1 MSAGTR
7 HYGAKWWK
15 FDFHNHTPKSDDY
28 GKGPN
33 QAALKA
39 RSPRE
44 WLLDFM
50 AAGIDCVAITD
61 HNSGEW
67 IDPLK
72 EELVK
77 LDAEKPA
84 GYRPITLFPGVEISV
99 NGGIHILALFDPEV
113 SGSKIIGLLSKCG
126 YEGQPGKMDHCT
138 RSACAD
144 VIELIQQKGGIPLL
158 AHADAD
164 SGLFKDEKSGV
175 TLKQSLRADGLLAM
189 ELIDPSYS
197 LPAVYSELKLRL
209 ASVIGSDSHHPTS
222 VGTRYT
228 WVKME
233 SPSLEA
239 LRLALH
245 DGEDGVKRFDIP
257 SAADPNNTGPRFYLR
272 RLTVSRGQK
281 IGNGQDL
288 TLEFSPWLTTLIGGR
303 GSGKSSVLD
312 FLRIILAKTDG
323 MPPDVKKEFDDFN
336 RIPRNR
342 GDLGMLR
349 PETLV
354 RLELVKDGR
363 DIALVWKS
371 DGSWSQEECDASG
384 TWNAAGDVGDIQKR
398 FPLRIFS
405 QKQLYEMTKQPD
417 VLMNLIDERWDKRTW
432 LEKRQTLTQKW
443 LQNRRE
449 VRQTEKDIATVAQ
462 TRADLE
468 DVKAKIRI
476 FEDSGNKEVLN
487 DYQAAQSVKQAL
499 DAKVVELRV
508 EATSISDISEHWA
521 VVELEEAL
529 KDALGKESS
538 EALQLILNEYEA
550 IKVKLIAI
558 AADAKA
564 LGEKWNS
571 AFAAIPWKAKLNAT
585 EKKYEDLKNQLQK
598 AGGADISGYSKLV
611 EQRADLE
618 AKVKKLSEHE
628 SALGKLREAG
638 AKLLQ
643 EIDEHERLL
652 RTERKQV
659 IANWSQQTT
668 GERIRVTLQDMGN
681 LETAEEQLRQLIRKP
696 GEEFANDIYRSIEGG
711 GANGLLAQLIEQTD
725 VPNRWAKL
733 EAIRTVLRDATF
745 ADSQG
750 LDRRFSRHL
759 DQLRLNTP
767 EDLDRIAI
775 WTPEDRLKLE
785 LVKADGSVE
794 DIETGSAGQRTA
806 GLLGLVLSLD
816 DSPLIIDQPE
826 DDLETRLIS
835 SLVVSGLRQL
845 KQDQQVIVVTHNPN
859 IPVNGAAEQI
869 VEMRFATGQ
878 IRTGAMGA
886 LQRQEIRRAVC
897 EVMEGGK
904 EALDK
909 RYYRISRALS

>member
-1 MSAGTR
+1 MSADTR

-50 AAGIDCVAITD
+50 NADIDCVAITD

-67 IDPLK
+67 IDLLK
-72 EELVK
+72 GELLR
-77 LDAEKPA
+77 LDTERPA
-84 GYRPITLFPGVEISV
+84 GYRPMTLFPGVEVSV
-99 NGGIHILALFDPEV
+99 NGGIHIIAVFDPSE
-113 SGSKIIGLLSKCG
+113 SGNKIISLLSKCG
-126 YEGQPGKMDHCT
+126 FSGQYGKTDDCT
-138 RSACAD
+138 LKSCAE
-144 VIELIQQKGGIPLL
+144 VIELIQQEGGIPIL

-164 SGLFKDEKSGV
+164 SGLFSDQSGV

-189 ELIDPSYS
+189 ELIDPAYA
-197 LPAVYSELKLRL
+197 LPQAYTELKLRL
-209 ASVIGSDSHHPTS
+209 ASVIGSDSHHPPS
-222 VGTRYT
+222 AGSRYT

-245 DGEDGVKRFDIP
+245 DGEDGVRRIEALP
-257 SAADPNNTGPRFYLR
+257 ADPNQIGSRFYLR
-272 RLTVSRGQK
+272 RMTVSKGLK

-288 TLEFSPWLTTLIGGR
+288 TLELSPWLTTLIGGR
-303 GSGKSSVLD
+303 GSGKSSILD
-312 FLRIILAKTDG
+312 LLRIVLARTDG
-323 MPPDVKKEFDDFN
+323 MPPQVKTEFDEFS
-336 RIPRNR
+336 RVPRVR
-342 GDLGMLR
+342 GELGMLR
-349 PETLV
+349 PETTI

-363 DIALVWKS
+363 DIALMWRS
-371 DGSWSQEECDASG
+371 DGTRTQEEMDANG
-384 TWNAAGDVGDIQKR
+384 NWVTAGDVGDVAKR

-417 VLMNLIDERWDKRTW
+417 VLLNLIDERWDKRAW
-432 LEKRQTLTQKW
+432 LEKRQSYAEKW
-443 LQNRRE
+443 LNNRRD
-449 VRQTEKDIATVAQ
+449 VRQTEKAIAAVAQ

-476 FEDSGNKEVLN
+476 FEDSGNKVILN
-487 DYQAAQSVKQAL
+487 NYQSAQTTKQAL
-499 DAKVVELRV
+499 DANGTALVTAKKAFVEMRRQLTQLGL
-508 EATSISDISEHWA
+508 EAEIKI
-521 VVELEEAL
+521 AL
-529 KDALGKESS
+529 GQESSDALQ
-538 EALQLILNEYEA
+538 AVLDDYEA
-550 IKVKLIAI
+550 IRTELAALEAKLE
-558 AADAKA
+558 A
-564 LGEKWNS
+564 LGTKWAS
-571 AFAAIPWKAKLNAT
+571 TFAAVPWKAELDAT
-585 EKKYEDLKNQLQK
+585 AKKYEELKNQLQQ

-611 EQRADLE
+611 ELRAELE
-618 AKVKKLSEHE
+618 AKVKRLGEHE
-628 SALGKLREAG
+628 AALTKLREAG
-638 AKLLQ
+638 STLVQ
-643 EIDEHERLL
+643 EIEAHERLL
-652 RTERKQV
+652 RTERKKV
-659 IANWSQQTT
+659 IANWTQPIS

-681 LETAEEQLRQLIRKP
+681 RQAAEAQLRQLIRKP
-696 GEEFANDIYRSIEGG
+696 GEEFSSDIYRASDA
-711 GANGLLAQLIEQTD
+711 GAPSGLLADLIEQTP
-725 VPNRWAKL
+725 VANRWAKL
-733 EAIRTVLRDATF
+733 ESVRSVLRDSTF
-745 ADSQG
+745 VDPKG
-750 LDRRFSRHL
+750 LDRRFARHL
-759 DQLRLNTP
+759 EQLRVSTP
-767 EDLDRIAI
+767 EDLDRISI

-785 LVKADGSVE
+785 LVKVDGTVE

-869 VEMRFATGQ
+869 VEMRFVMGQ
-878 IRTGAMGA
+878 IRTGTMGA

-904 EALDK
+904 DALDK

>member
-15 FDFHNHTPKSDDY
+15 FDFHSHTPKSDDY

-33 QAALKA
+33 QVALKA

-50 AAGIDCVAITD
+50 NAGMDCVAVTD

-67 IDPLK
+67 VDSLK
-72 EELVK
+72 DALAL
-77 LDAEKPA
+77 LDSEKPT
-84 GYRPITLFPGVEISV
+84 GYRAMTLFPGVEVSV
-99 NGGIHILALFDPEV
+99 NGGIHIIALFDPSV
-113 SGSKIIGLLSKCG
+113 SGSKIVSLLSKCG
-126 YEGQPGKMDHCT
+126 FSGQHGKTDDCT
-138 RSACAD
+138 LKSCAE
-144 VIELIQQKGGIPLL
+144 VIELIQQEGGIPIL

-164 SGLFKDEKSGV
+164 SGLFKDQNGV

-189 ELIDPSYS
+189 ELIDPAYA
-197 LPAVYSELKLRL
+197 LPAAYSELKLRL

-222 VGTRYT
+222 VGNRYT

-245 DGEDGVKRFDIP
+245 DGDDGVRRFDTLT
-257 SAADPNNTGPRFYLR
+257 ADPNHIGSRFYLR
-272 RLTVSRGQK
+272 RLTVSKGQK

-288 TLEFSPWLTTLIGGR
+288 TLELSPWLTTLIGGR
-303 GSGKSSVLD
+303 GSGKSSILD
-312 FLRIILAKTDG
+312 FLRIVLAKTDG
-323 MPPDVKKEFDDFN
+323 MPPQVKKEFDDFN
-336 RIPRNR
+336 RVPRVR
-342 GDLGMLR
+342 GEPGMMRL
-349 PETLV
+349 ETSI

-371 DGSWSQEECDASG
+371 DGSRIQQERDATG
-384 TWNAAGDVGDIQKR
+384 NWVAAGDVGDVGKR
-398 FPLRIFS
+398 FPLRFFS

-417 VLMNLIDERWDKRTW
+417 VLLNLIDERWDKRAW
-432 LEKRQTLTQKW
+432 LETRDANTEKW
-443 LQNRRE
+443 LQNRRA
-449 VRQTEKDIATVAQ
+449 VRQSEKDIAGVAQ

-487 DYQAAQSVKQAL
+487 NYQAAQTTKQAL
-499 DAKVVELRV
+499 DVKGAALETAK
-508 EATSISDISEHWA
+508 ATFAEMRSQLPQI
-521 VVELEEAL
+521 ELEEEL
-529 KDALGKESS
+529 KLALGQESS
-538 EALQLILNEYEA
+538 EALQAVLSNYETLRA
-550 IKVKLIAI
+550 KLASIETELESI
-558 AADAKA
+558 
-564 LGEKWNS
+564 GSKWAS
-571 AFAAIPWKAKLNAT
+571 TFATVPWKTELDAT
-585 EKKYEDLKNQLQK
+585 SKKYEELKNQLQQ

-611 EQRADLE
+611 EQRAELE
-618 AKVKKLSEHE
+618 AKVKKLGEHE
-628 SALGKLREAG
+628 AALVKLREEG
-638 AKLLQ
+638 TKLLQ
-643 EIDEHERLL
+643 EIDDHERLL
-652 RTERKQV
+652 RTERKRV
-659 IANWSQQTT
+659 IAKWTQPTT

-681 LETAEEQLRQLIRKP
+681 REAAEAQLRQLIRKP
-696 GEEFANDIYRSIEGG
+696 GDEFAKDLYLPSDTGTPS
-711 GANGLLAQLIEQTD
+711 GLLAELMAQAP
-725 VPNRWAKL
+725 VSRWAKL
-733 EAIRTVLRDATF
+733 ESLRGVLRDATF
-745 ADSQG
+745 ADSKG
-750 LDRRFSRHL
+750 LDRRFARHL
-759 DQLRLNTP
+759 EQLRLNTP
-767 EDLDRIAI
+767 EDLDRISV

-785 LVKADGSVE
+785 LVKADGTVE

-869 VEMRFATGQ
+869 VEMRFVMGQ
-878 IRTGAMGA
+878 IRTGSMGA

-897 EVMEGGK
+897 DVMEGGK
-904 EALDK
+904 DALDK

>member
-1 MSAGTR
+1 MSTGTR

-15 FDFHNHTPKSDDY
+15 FDFHTHTPKSDDY

-50 AAGIDCVAITD
+50 SAGMDCVAITD

-67 IDPLK
+67 VDSLK
-72 EELVK
+72 NALAM
-77 LDAEKPA
+77 LDAEKPTA
-84 GYRPITLFPGVEISV
+84 YRPMTLFPGVEVSV
-99 NGGIHILALFDPEV
+99 HGGIHIIALFDPSV
-113 SGSKIIGLLSKCG
+113 AGSKIVSLLSKCG
-126 YEGQPGKMDHCT
+126 FTGQYGKTDDCT
-138 RSACAD
+138 LKSCAE
-144 VIELIQQKGGIPLL
+144 VIELIQQEGGIPIL

-164 SGLFKDEKSGV
+164 SGLFKDQNGV

-189 ELIDPSYS
+189 ELIDSAYV
-197 LPAVYSELKLRL
+197 LPAAYSELKLRL

-222 VGTRYT
+222 AGKRYT

-245 DGEDGVKRFDIP
+245 DGDDGVRRFDTQP
-257 SAADPNNTGPRFYLR
+257 ADPNYIGSRFYLR
-272 RLTVSRGQK
+272 RLTVSKGQK

-288 TLEFSPWLTTLIGGR
+288 TLELSPWLTTLIGGR
-303 GSGKSSVLD
+303 GSGKSSILD
-312 FLRIILAKTDG
+312 FLRIVLAKTDG
-323 MPPDVKKEFDDFN
+323 MPPQVKKEFDDFN
-336 RIPRNR
+336 RVPRGR
-342 GDLGMLR
+342 GELGMMR
-349 PETLV
+349 SETSV

-371 DGSWSQEECDASG
+371 DGSRTQEERDASG
-384 TWNAAGDVGDIQKR
+384 NWATAGDVGDVGKR
-398 FPLRIFS
+398 FPLRVFS

-417 VLMNLIDERWDKRTW
+417 VLLSLIDERWDKRAW
-432 LEKRQTLTQKW
+432 LETRDANTEKW
-443 LQNRRE
+443 LQNRRD
-449 VRQTEKDIATVAQ
+449 VRQSEKDIAGVAQ
-462 TRADLE
+462 TRADLK

-476 FEDSGNKEVLN
+476 FEDSGNKEILN
-487 DYQAAQSVKQAL
+487 NYQVAQTAKQAL
-499 DAKVVELRV
+499 DVKGAALESAKATFAEMRSQLPQIELEVELK
-508 EATSISDISEHWA
+508 
-521 VVELEEAL
+521 L
-529 KDALGKESS
+529 ALGHESS
-538 EALQLILNEYEA
+538 EALQAVLTDYLELLG
-550 IKVKLIAI
+550 KLASVETELESIASKWTSI
-558 AADAKA
+558 FATVTWKTELDAT
-564 LGEKWNS
+564 
-571 AFAAIPWKAKLNAT
+571 F
-585 EKKYEDLKNQLQK
+585 KKYEELKNQLHQ

-611 EQRADLE
+611 EQRAELE
-618 AKVKKLSEHE
+618 AKVKKLGEHE
-628 SALGKLREAG
+628 STLVRLREAG
-638 AKLLQ
+638 TKLLQ

-652 RTERKQV
+652 RAERKRV
-659 IANWSQQTT
+659 IANWTQPTT
-668 GERIRVTLQDMGN
+668 GEHIRVTLQDMGN
-681 LETAEEQLRQLIRKP
+681 LEAAEAQLRQLIRKP
-696 GEEFANDIYRSIEGG
+696 GDEFAKDIYLPSDA
-711 GANGLLAQLIEQTD
+711 GAPSGLLAKLMVQAP
-725 VPNRWAKL
+725 VSRWAEL
-733 EAIRTVLRDATF
+733 DLLRGVLRDATF
-745 ADSQG
+745 ADSKG
-750 LDRRFSRHL
+750 LDRRFARHL
-759 DQLRLNTP
+759 EQLRLNTP
-767 EDLDRIAI
+767 EDLDRIAV

-785 LVKADGSVE
+785 LVKVGGTVE

-869 VEMRFATGQ
+869 VEMRFHEGQ
-878 IRTGAMGA
+878 IRTGSMGA

-897 EVMEGGK
+897 DLMEGGK
-904 EALDK
+904 DALDK